1 LTGLQFGLSSIVGT
15 TFGRRIAKQRYQERG
30 TVPMSMSQR
39 LRLLSDCEFLVKAIQ
54 GVVWEADPNTV
65 RFTFVSNQAR
75 LILGYPNAMWL
86 EEDFWVSRLHPDDRV
101 AALEAMSRAIFMG
114 RDHEFEYR
122 MIHSD
127 GHAVWFRDSVFV
139 DMHEG
144 KAVRLRGMLI
154 DISEQIQ
161 MQSAIKESEQ
171 LLRLIA
177 TSAKDAIFRRRIHPD
192 RQYEYVSPAVLDIT
206 GYSPEEFYAD
216 PDLGSK
222 IIHLDDR
229 WQLGTRAFVEPT
241 GDAVTL
247 RIIRKNGS
255 SGWLELRSV
264 TIYDDTGRPMAIEGI
279 AREITERRE
288 AQEQPNPSQKMESL
302 GPLVRG
308 ATHELNNMLTV
319 VLGNVSLALNSVP
332 PSDPIHD
339 NLDAISH
346 AAERISELMRQLPG
360 VRRQEEALPT
370 TVDLNSVVKETKEM
384 LLQLIGTQVDM
395 SFQLGADLG
404 PIRSDSGQIWQI
416 LLNLVVNAR
425 DAMPGGGMLAIRTS
439 SFVTRYE
446 VSFRKTKLQPGAY
459 TVLSVSDTGT
469 GIDPLAREHIFKLFF
484 STKSSA
490 TGMGLTTVQ
499 SIVSQSDGAIVV
511 ESTLHEGTTIRIYFP
526 VIDEPKSDSSPKI
539 DPLRRR
545 SGETVVVVE
554 DDDFVREVIAGVLE
568 SVGYHVLP
576 VKTGAEA
583 LAVLQSYPG
592 FLDMFLID
600 LYLTDIDGRHLGER
614 LAEIDRQ
621 ITFAYMSGHSDEVLS
636 LIDGIE
642 NPGLIQKPFTMR
654 TLLDRVRRSLD
665 SRN

>member
-1 LTGLQFGLSSIVGT
+1 
-15 TFGRRIAKQRYQERG
+15 
-30 TVPMSMSQR
+30 
-39 LRLLSDCEFLVKAIQ
+39 
-54 GVVWEADPNTV
+54 
-65 RFTFVSNQAR
+65 
-75 LILGYPNAMWL
+75 
-86 EEDFWVSRLHPDDRV
+86 
-101 AALEAMSRAIFMG
+101 
-114 RDHEFEYR
+114 
-122 MIHSD
+122 
-127 GHAVWFRDSVFV
+127 
-139 DMHEG
+139 
-144 KAVRLRGMLI
+144 
-154 DISEQIQ
+154 
-161 MQSAIKESEQ
+161 
-171 LLRLIA
+171 
-177 TSAKDAIFRRRIHPD
+177 
-192 RQYEYVSPAVLDIT
+192 
-206 GYSPEEFYAD
+206 
-216 PDLGSK
+216 
-222 IIHLDDR
+222 
-229 WQLGTRAFVEPT
+229 
-241 GDAVTL
+241 
-247 RIIRKNGS
+247 
-255 SGWLELRSV
+255 
-264 TIYDDTGRPMAIEGI
+264 
-279 AREITERRE
+279 
-288 AQEQPNPSQKMESL
+288 
-302 GPLVRG
+302 
-308 ATHELNNMLTV
+308 MLTV

-404 PIRSDSGQIWQI
+404 SIRSDSGQIWQI

-469 GIDPLAREHIFKLFF
+469 GIDPLAREHIFKPFF